1 MKRSFLYLTA
11 IAFVA
16 SLSLSMMSCSS
27 DDPDLDPDDS
37 GITND
42 NPNGND
48 DPKEVEKT
56 LNSIATEWGM
66 SFEQVKNHMDGY
78 TLVRSGNEF
87 LMYSDKGGKH
97 YYSYKF
103 ADDSLC
109 SSLLLMPQLAEDIDL
124 SDILKGLSYVGELDN
139 TQVYHNNS
147 KNVLACTYEVEKN
160 NSNYLAVG
168 FTPIFPIE
176 VSFYGEENGH
186 EYVDLGLSVKWA
198 TCNVGAFAPEDY
210 GGYYA
215 WGEIEEKDAYT
226 KTNYVYFEWQKWDYR
241 NIGKN
246 IAGTEYDVAHE
257 KWGGTWQM
265 PTEDQIKELKSNCSE
280 SWITQ
285 NGVNGKLLTGPNGAS
300 IFLPA
305 AGLYNNYDLIDEG
318 SKGYYWTSN
327 LDSHGQDTSRRI
339 SFDYTDWNWAWGT
352 AYRYIGMSVRPVCP

>member
-1 MKRSFLYLTA
+1 MINMKRSFLYLTA
-11 IAFVA
+11 IAFVT

-27 DDPDLDPDDS
+27 DDPNLDPDDS

-147 KNVLACTYEVEKN
+147 KNVLACTYEADKN
-160 NSNYLAVG
+160 NSKYQAIG
-168 FTPIFPIE
+168 FTPIFPTAD
-176 VSFYGEENGH
+176 SFFGEENGH

-198 TCNVGAFAPEDY
+198 TCNIGASKPEEY

-215 WGEIEEKDAYT
+215 WGETETKYNYYWTDYAYG
-226 KTNYVYFEWQKWDYR
+226 NDENNCQ
-241 NIGKN
+241 NIGN
-246 IAGTEYDVAHE
+246 DIAGTKYDVAHV
-257 KWGGTWQM
+257 KWGGSWCM
-265 PTEDQIKELKSNCSE
+265 PSEKQFQELADNCR
-280 SWITQ
+280 WIWTVR
-285 NGVNGKLLTGPNGAS
+285 NGVNGHFVTGPNGAS

-305 AGLYNNYDLIDEG
+305 AGHRWFEKLIDTNEG
-318 SKGYYWTSN
+318 LYWSSSLFSDKEGKASYFYFSLAIHESGT
-327 LDSHGQDTSRRI
+327 
-339 SFDYTDWNWAWGT
+339 FDRCAGF
-352 AYRYIGMSVRPVCP
+352 SVRAVCP